1 MNPLFR
7 GISAMQQGNNMM
19 QIVNMAR
26 KVQKDPSQLPK
37 ILLDNNRISKEQYE
51 QLLNYN
57 GNPQAIGEYLVQN
70 GLMQN
75 PTQMNPMVAQIQ
87 SMLK

>member
-7 GISAMQQGNNMM
+7 GVQGNNLME
-19 QIVNMAR
+19 IVSMAR
-26 KVQKDPSQLPK
+26 KVQQDPTQLPK
-37 ILLDNNRISKEQYE
+37 ILLDKNKISKEQYE

-57 GNPQAIGEYLVQN
+57 GNTQAIGEYLLQN
-70 GLMQN
+70 GIMQN
-75 PTQMNPMVAQIQ
+75 PTQMSPMVAQIQ